1 VKGCECGTGPSQR
14 CPRSG
19 RRCSGEW
26 HSKVTHESI
35 TIEAAKQAVACT
47 ALGCTRGEQL
57 LLTQIRDFGERVLC
71 PHHALE
77 LIEREIG
84 DHQEER

>member
-1 VKGCECGTGPSQR
+1 VADAAP
-14 CPRSG
+14 
-19 RRCSGEW
+19 GEW

-47 ALGCTRGEQL
+47 ALECTRGEQL

>member
-1 VKGCECGTGPSQR
+1 MYAR
-14 CPRSG
+14 
-19 RRCSGEW
+19 
-26 HSKVTHESI
+26 
-35 TIEAAKQAVACT
+35 A
-47 ALGCTRGEQL
+47 EQL

>member
-1 VKGCECGTGPSQR
+1 VSAEQAPLSAALGVADAAP
-14 CPRSG
+14 
-19 RRCSGEW
+19 GEW